1 MENICSSCW
10 LFDDLEMRMINP
22 TELLTAPA
30 PEKNEALLFWYFV
43 SPWNSIELLINQA
56 ENNKM
61 LFKYTLLYL
70 PCYYMPS

>member
-10 LFDDLEMRMINP
+10 LFDDLENENDQSYWIINC
-22 TELLTAPA
+22 TSTRI
-30 PEKNEALLFWYFV
+30 NEALLFWYFV